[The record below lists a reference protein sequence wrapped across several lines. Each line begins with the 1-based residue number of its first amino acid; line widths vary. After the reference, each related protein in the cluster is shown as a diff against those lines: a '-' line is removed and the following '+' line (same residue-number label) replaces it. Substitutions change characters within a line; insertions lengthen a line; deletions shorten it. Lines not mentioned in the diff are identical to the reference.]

1 MGKSSYY
8 AHGKLLLTSEY
19 GVLDGALGLA
29 IPTKY
34 GQKMHIKQTRKSDLF
49 WKSYDH
55 LNNEWF
61 SAQISLY
68 DFSPIK
74 STDDAKASFLNKV
87 LKGAVSLNSEFLS
100 KWNGFD
106 VKTELEFDKAWGLG
120 SSSSM
125 VYLVATWAGVNPLL
139 LHFEVSKGSGYDVA
153 AAGADLPIT
162 YKLGEESV
170 NYQEV
175 DFNPKFK
182 DQLYFIYLNQK
193 QDSKVAIEHYFKKG
207 KQKKTMVKKLTA
219 LTEAVLTCNTCSK
232 FVDLIKEH
240 EEIIS
245 EHLSLETVMKRL
257 GFDDFEGGI
266 KSLGAWG
273 GDFILAAS
281 EAGEDYVR
289 TYFAS
294 KGYAT
299 FIPYDEMILQESE
312 QPATIA

>member
-1 MGKSSYY
+1 VAKTTYY

-49 WKSYDH
+49 WKSYDQE
-55 LNNEWF
+55 NNEWF

-68 DFSPIK
+68 DFSPVK
-74 STDDAKASFLNKV
+74 TTDDDKAAYLKKV
-87 LKGAVSLNSEFLS
+87 LKGAVRLNSEFLS

-106 VKTELEFDKAWGLG
+106 VKTELEFDRAWGLG

-125 VYLVATWAGVNPLL
+125 IYLVAEWAKVNPLL

-162 YKLGEESV
+162 YELGDESV
-170 NYQEV
+170 NYKEV
-175 DFNPKFK
+175 DFNPTFRKN
-182 DQLYFIYLNQK
+182 LYFIYLNQK
-193 QDSKVAIEHYFKKG
+193 TDSKIAIEHYFKKA
-207 KQKKTMVKKLTA
+207 KQKKTLVKKLTA
-219 LTEAVLTCNTCSK
+219 ITEAVLACKSCSK
-232 FVDLIKEH
+232 FVELIKEH
-240 EEIIS
+240 EALIS
-245 EHLSLETVMKRL
+245 EHLSLETVTKRL
-257 GFDDFEGGI
+257 GFNNFDGGV

-281 EAGEDYVR
+281 EAGEDYVKA
-289 TYFAS
+289 YFAE
-294 KGYAT
+294 KGYTT
-299 FIPYDEMILQESE
+299 FIPYNEMILESSE
-312 QPATIA
+312 VPETVA